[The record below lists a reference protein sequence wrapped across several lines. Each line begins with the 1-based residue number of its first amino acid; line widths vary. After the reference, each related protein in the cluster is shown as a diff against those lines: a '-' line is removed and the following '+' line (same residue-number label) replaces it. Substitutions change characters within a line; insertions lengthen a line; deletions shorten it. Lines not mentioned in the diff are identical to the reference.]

1 MPGRYVGTEEEET
14 DLIPFDEK
22 MKTLTDKL
30 AEQFAQ
36 GEKLQQTIRK
46 NLKGIGYEF

>member
-1 MPGRYVGTEEEET
+1 MQA
-14 DLIPFDEK
+14 
-22 MKTLTDKL
+22 LTATL

-36 GEKLQQTIRK
+36 GEKLQQTIRE